1 MTSSNKPEPGFIHVP
16 EHPLSDTAEAAANV
30 VVTALQ
36 VASASADSTVGS
48 VRDALCE
55 DLTLGE
61 ALDDWI
67 DRLDAWNRRGQQV
80 WLWGPAK
87 RAVAFL
93 ALINRGVPIDGLITD
108 ETGFLAR
115 SALPTARPAQLV
127 EDPPDVVV
135 IVGTE
140 TMDHVR
146 GVLDGF
152 GLGPRVYELA

>member
-1 MTSSNKPEPGFIHVP
+1 MTPNGEPQPGFIHVP
-16 EHPLSDTAEAAANV
+16 VYVLCESKHAAENVICTIVEVVAAPA
-30 VVTALQ
+30 T
-36 VASASADSTVGS
+36 TPVGS

-80 WLWGPAK
+80 WLWGPAD

-93 ALINRGVPIDGLITD
+93 ALVNRGVPVDGLISD
-108 ETGFLAR
+108 DAGFLGGT
-115 SALPTARPAQLV
+115 ALPTARAADLV
-127 EDPPDVVV
+127 QDPPDVVV
-135 IVGTE
+135 AVGPQ
-140 TMDHVR
+140 TMDEVR
-146 GVLDGF
+146 AVLDGH

>member
-1 MTSSNKPEPGFIHVP
+1 MTTHSEPEPGFIHLP
-16 EHPLSDTAEAAANV
+16 EQALRDSKDAAESVKQAPVEVAAA
-30 VVTALQ
+30 A
-36 VASASADSTVGS
+36 ASSTVGS
-48 VRDALCE
+48 VRDALSE

-80 WLWGPAK
+80 WLWGPAE

-93 ALINRGVPIDGLITD
+93 ALINRGVPIDGLVTD
-108 ETGFLAR
+108 EVGFLGGTG
-115 SALPTARPAQLV
+115 LPTRRPSQLV

-135 IVGTE
+135 TVGPDN
-140 TMDHVR
+140 MDQIR
-146 GVLDGF
+146 AVLDGF

>member
-1 MTSSNKPEPGFIHVP
+1 MTQLSEPEPGFILLP
-16 EHPLSDTAEAAANV
+16 EQALCDSQAAATS
-30 VVTALQ
+30 VTQAPLE
-36 VASASADSTVGS
+36 VATASSMSSVGS
-48 VRDALCE
+48 VRDALSE

-80 WLWGPAK
+80 WLWGPAE

-93 ALINRGVPIDGLITD
+93 ALINRGVPIDGVITD
-108 ETGFLAR
+108 QSGFLAGTG
-115 SALPTARPAQLV
+115 LPTASAAQLV

-135 IVGTE
+135 TVGPD
-140 TMDHVR
+140 TMDQVR
-146 GVLDGF
+146 AVLDGF